1 MAMKSTGFEIPPEMK
16 AFAEQSIEAARKA
29 FDSYLV
35 AANKAFGAVGS
46 SSAATQAGASDL
58 GRKAMGFAQENVAAT
73 FAFIDELMRAKDA
86 GEVMR
91 LQAEFTKAQMQKLG
105 EQTKALGE
113 VAAKTAGA
121 ASKPRA

>member
-1 MAMKSTGFEIPPEMK
+1 MKSTGFEIPPEMK

-58 GRKAMGFAQENVAAT
+58 GRKAMGFAQENVTAT
-73 FAFIDELMRAKDA
+73 FALIDRLMRAKDA
-86 GEVMR
+86 EEVMR
-91 LQAEFTKAQMQKLG
+91 LQAEFTKAQMQKLS
-105 EQTKALGE
+105 EQAKALGE
-113 VAAKTAGA
+113 ASAKTAGTGA
-121 ASKPRA
+121 KPGV

>member
-1 MAMKSTGFEIPPEMK
+1 MKPTGFEIPPEMK

-35 AANKAFGAVGS
+35 AANKAFGAAGS
-46 SSAATQAGASDL
+46 SSAANQAGASDL

-73 FAFIDELMRAKDA
+73 FAFIDRLMRAKDTE
-86 GEVMR
+86 EVVR
-91 LQAEFTKAQMQKLG
+91 LQTEFTKAQMQKLA

-113 VAAKTAGA
+113 AAAKSAGTGA
-121 ASKPRA
+121 KPGT

>member
-1 MAMKSTGFEIPPEMK
+1 MKPTGFEIPPEMK

-35 AANKAFGAVGS
+35 AANKAFGSIGS

-73 FAFIDELMRAKDA
+73 FAFIDRLMRAKDA
-86 GEVMR
+86 EEVVR
-91 LQAEFTKAQMQKLG
+91 LQAEFTKAQMQKFA

-113 VAAKTAGA
+113 AVAKSAGTGG
-121 ASKPRA
+121 KPGA